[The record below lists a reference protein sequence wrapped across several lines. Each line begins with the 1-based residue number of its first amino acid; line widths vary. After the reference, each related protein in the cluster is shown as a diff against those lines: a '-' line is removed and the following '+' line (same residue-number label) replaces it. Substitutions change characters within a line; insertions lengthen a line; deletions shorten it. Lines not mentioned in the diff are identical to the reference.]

1 MTIQGSK
8 CINYM
13 PKFDIDYCK
22 HSFIRI
28 QIIDKK

>member
-1 MTIQGSK
+1 
-8 CINYM
+8 M

>member
-1 MTIQGSK
+1 
-8 CINYM
+8 M

-28 QIIDKK
+28 QIIDKKYLTNMAERY